1 MQLLV
6 QVEVM
11 GQGQKRKLPE
21 APEGGSAERGSVV
34 YELQRQS
41 VLDLSLDKFQRC
53 QTLAE
58 PRLLHS
64 VLITNTLRHIQEE
77 IRQEAPPPAPPR
89 GTPEPH
95 PQGEAP
101 PTRPPASSRPV
112 GLEDAGEDWM
122 ALSSEEDFSLSSA
135 VCSILKDLDTVIDG
149 GLAVP
154 RPPLGSIENL
164 PGEAGPRREGGAGPR
179 RAERCSEGC
188 RAPEG
193 AVFGSLEVMRSS
205 YLRDVALDDL
215 FLDIDTSAYERD
227 AAPLGA
233 RTLSGAAGDELLKFL
248 PALAS
253 SAASPFPHSPS
264 ARDLN
269 DLEHIMEILVG
280 S

>member
-1 MQLLV
+1 
-6 QVEVM
+6 M
-11 GQGQKRKLPE
+11 GKGQKRKLPE

-164 PGEAGPRREGGAGPR
+164 PGRRGPGGRRGRATEGGAVQRGLPSTGGR
-179 RAERCSEGC
+179 RLR
-188 RAPEG
+188 
-193 AVFGSLEVMRSS
+193 SLEVMRSS